1 MDVVISALW
10 KGARATLSPQAQ
22 KEFPPMALVALGGYG
37 RSELNPF
44 SDLDIMILHEGLV
57 VAGSRPLPSLSKL
70 MDGILYPLWDLGFK
84 VGHSVRTIAECVQ
97 VANKDMQSKT
107 SLIESRLVIGD
118 TRLFQKYQKTVLAK
132 CVEGHEQEYIQARLE
147 DQAARHKKFGNSPTM
162 QEPNIKNGCGGLR
175 DYQNLHWM
183 VYFKYRARTL
193 AEMEEREL
201 MSTAER
207 SQLESAYDFLL
218 LVRNELHHQVTRPVD
233 VLSKNLQPKVAMQL
247 GYTDRSPSKRL
258 EQFMREF
265 YTHSRNIYLITRTLE
280 DRLALLPKPTL
291 LPSFRQFIRVPFRT
305 PPAEQV
311 LDGFT
316 FKEGKVFAVSNR
328 VFRDQPRRLMRVFL
342 YAQQRGCKLHPDLV
356 QLMRNELHLVIRSFL
371 QDEHVRETFLE
382 ILSQRGNVGPALR
395 AMHEVGLLGKYMPE
409 FGRLTCLVQHEF
421 YHQYTADEHTLVCLE
436 ELDRVWNSNDERV
449 AKYATLFQAVER
461 PRVLYLALLLHD
473 SGKAAHDGKH
483 TEGSSQLAGHAAKR
497 LMLDGVTTHD
507 LRLLI
512 DHHLVMVQVSQRRD
526 LSDPAVIRRFAGQV
540 QTPENLRMLTLHTY
554 ADSIA
559 TSPKLW
565 NDFKDTL
572 LWELYVRT
580 SQALDGGAVTIR
592 AEEKQKELLAEEVLR
607 SLPRNITQEEV
618 DAHFAT
624 LPARYFQLHSS
635 KEILQDLTLAHRFMY
650 QQLLEG
656 EKALEPV
663 IAWHNEPDRG
673 YTTVK
678 VCTWDR
684 GGLFSKIAGSFSAN
698 GINILTAHV
707 FTRTDGIV
715 LDTFCVTDAVSGNV
729 VKGEDREK
737 FEGLLIRALLG
748 EEVDFPA
755 LISKQRIRRAY
766 ESLEDERIPTR
777 IEFDNDTSPDRTV
790 MDIETEDRLGLL
802 YTVSTVLSDLYLNIS
817 LAKICTEKG
826 AAIDSFYIGEADGQK
841 IASNELQQE
850 IESRI
855 RAAIDAIPAP

>member
-1 MDVVISALW
+1 MFCRLTCVSRAFGPILSPMPTLLEQIETDGAAKLDIPAGTAPAQELGRFKDFLKVESHRLKQCHRMGDYSGLEICQARAGLMDVVISALW

-44 SDLDIMILHEGLV
+44 SDLDIMILHDGLV

-147 DQAARHKKFGNSPTM
+147 DQTTRHKKFGNSPTM

-218 LVRNELHHQVTRPVD
+218 MARNELHHQVTRPVD

-382 ILSQRGNVGPALR
+382 ILNQRGNVGPPLR

-436 ELDRVWNSNDERV
+436 ELDRVWNSHEEKV

-461 PRVLYLALLLHD
+461 PHLLYLALLLHD

-483 TEGSSQLAGHAAKR
+483 TEASSQLAGHAAKR

-540 QTPENLRMLTLHTY
+540 QTLENLRMLTLHTY

-559 TSPKLW
+559 TSSKLW
-565 NDFKDTL
+565 NDFKDSL

-580 SQALDGGAVTIR
+580 SQALEGGAVTIR
-592 AEEKQKELLAEEVLR
+592 AEEKQKELLAEEVIR
-607 SLPRNITQEEV
+607 SLPRNITQEEL

-624 LPARYFQLHSS
+624 LPCPLFP
-635 KEILQDLTLAHRFMY
+635 DP
-650 QQLLEG
+650 QQQG
-656 EKALEPV
+656 NTP
-663 IAWHNEPDRG
+663 
-673 YTTVK
+673 
-678 VCTWDR
+678 
-684 GGLFSKIAGSFSAN
+684 GLNPCPPF
-698 GINILTAHV
+698 H
-707 FTRTDGIV
+707 
-715 LDTFCVTDAVSGNV
+715 
-729 VKGEDREK
+729 
-737 FEGLLIRALLG
+737 
-748 EEVDFPA
+748 
-755 LISKQRIRRAY
+755 
-766 ESLEDERIPTR
+766 
-777 IEFDNDTSPDRTV
+777 
-790 MDIETEDRLGLL
+790 
-802 YTVSTVLSDLYLNIS
+802 VSTVARWRQGSGTGHR
-817 LAKICTEKG
+817 LAQRAGPRLHDCEGLHMGPRRAVQQDCGFIQCHRHQHSHR
-826 AAIDSFYIGEADGQK
+826 ARFYAH
-841 IASNELQQE
+841 
-850 IESRI
+850 RRH
-855 RAAIDAIPAP
+855 RAGHILRD